1 MWKGRFQQPTSALV
15 KRYGE
20 SVSFDRR
27 LFAQDIRG
35 SIAHAK
41 ALRKAGILTAA
52 ECKAIEKGLRE
63 IEADIVAGKFE
74 WREDLEDVH
83 MNIESTLTKRIGV
96 AGAKLHTARSRNDQV
111 ATDVRLWCRDEI
123 GNILGLVADMQ
134 RALVESAE
142 TAK

>member
-1 MWKGRFQQPTSALV
+1 MWKGRFQEPTSALV

-27 LFAQDIRG
+27 LYAQDIRG

-41 ALRKAGILTAA
+41 ALRKAGILTVA

-63 IEADIVAGKFE
+63 IEAEISLGKFE

-83 MNIESTLTKRIGV
+83 MNIESALTKRIG
-96 AGAKLHTARSRNDQV
+96 APGAKLHTARSRNDQI

-123 GNILGLVADMQ
+123 GNLLGLLAGLQ
-134 RALVESAE
+134 RALV
-142 TAK
+142 